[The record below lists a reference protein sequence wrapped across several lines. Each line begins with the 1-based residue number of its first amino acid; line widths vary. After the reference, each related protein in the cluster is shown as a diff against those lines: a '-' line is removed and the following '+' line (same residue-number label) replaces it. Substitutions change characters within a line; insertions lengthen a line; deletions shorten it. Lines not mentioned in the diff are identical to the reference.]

1 MPHLLLLNFCITAM
15 DLVGLGFAGD
25 DPTSDFKVASQMLPH
40 KEL

>member
-1 MPHLLLLNFCITAM
+1 MPRLLLLDFCIAAM
-15 DLVGLGFAGD
+15 DLVGLGFADD